1 VGVGARGVEEVAISE
16 TPYVAPYFAPYFAQR
31 AAFYAV
37 IVCWWVFGLTF
48 WLRKRPP
55 RAREAKRDWTSLVGL
70 LLQAVAY
77 FCVWFHPL
85 WRRELSPVAS
95 GSQGV
100 GWGLAAL
107 TVAIAIASVWLVN
120 AAARRL
126 GKQWALAARLVE
138 GHTLIQNGPYRFVRN
153 PIYTGMFGMLLAT
166 GLAAAQWI
174 PLLIATV
181 LFMVGTYIR
190 IRSEE
195 RLLREAFGSEFEAYA
210 RRVPA
215 LIPGIY

>member
-1 VGVGARGVEEVAISE
+1 MAAH
-16 TPYVAPYFAPYFAQR
+16 FAQKT
-31 AAFYAV
+31 AFYAV

-55 RAREAKRDWTSLVGL
+55 RAREAKRDWTSLSGL
-70 LLQAVAY
+70 LLQAAGY
-77 FCVWFHPL
+77 FCVWSFPL
-85 WRRELSPVAS
+85 QQKQFSPVTS
-95 GSQGV
+95 GSLV
-100 GWGLAAL
+100 VEWGRAAL
-107 TVAIAIASVWLVN
+107 TVAIAAASAWLVIT
-120 AAARRL
+120 AAQGL

-138 GHTLIQNGPYRFVRN
+138 GHTLIQDGPYRFVRN

-166 GLAAAQWI
+166 GLAVRHWI
-174 PLLIATV
+174 PLLIAIV
-181 LFMVGTYIR
+181 LFAVGTWIR

>member
-1 VGVGARGVEEVAISE
+1 VAISE
-16 TPYVAPYFAPYFAQR
+16 TSHVAAK

-37 IVCWWVFGLTF
+37 IVCWWIFGLTF

-55 RAREAKRDWTSLVGL
+55 RAREAKRDWTSLLGL

-85 WRRELSPVAS
+85 QQREFAPIAS
-95 GSQGV
+95 GSRAV
-100 GWGLAAL
+100 EWGLAAL

-138 GHTLIQNGPYRFVRN
+138 GHTLIQDGPYRFVRN

-174 PLLIATV
+174 QLLVAIV
-181 LFMVGTYIR
+181 LFIAGTYIR

-195 RLLREAFGSEFEAYA
+195 RLLRGAFGSEFEAYA
-210 RRVPA
+210 RKVPA

>member
-1 VGVGARGVEEVAISE
+1 MSTAGVEGVAISE
-16 TPYVAPYFAPYFAQR
+16 TPHVAQR
-31 AAFYAV
+31 AAFYVV
-37 IVCWWVFGLTF
+37 IVCWWLFVLTF

-55 RAREAKRDWTSLVGL
+55 RAQEAKRDRTSLVGL
-70 LLQAVAY
+70 FLQAIAY
-77 FCVWFHPL
+77 FSVGFFPL
-85 WRRELSPVAS
+85 QQRQFSPVTS
-95 GSQGV
+95 GSRV
-100 GWGLAAL
+100 VEWGLAAL

-138 GHTLIQNGPYRFVRN
+138 GHTLIQDGPYRFVRN

-166 GLAAAQWI
+166 GLAAGRWI
-174 PLLIATV
+174 PLLVAIV
-181 LFMVGTYIR
+181 LFAAGTYIR

-195 RLLREAFGSEFEAYA
+195 RLLRQAFGSEFEEYA
-210 RRVPA
+210 RNVPA